1 MKNDILASAIA
12 LSDADFLAHLGALC
26 RNERETTAQL
36 IGHLAALAMRPALYA
51 AAGYGSLFDYVHGS
65 PGPLQARRL

>member
-12 LSDADFLAHLGALC
+12 LSNADLLAHLGALC
-26 RNERETTAQL
+26 TNERETTAQL
-36 IGHLAALAMRPALYA
+36 VGHLAALEMRPALYA

-65 PGPLQARRL
+65 PGPLQGRRL